1 MGKTVKAVSRP
12 VKHHVPAGLG
22 CVHGASTTPNALS
35 LEVDTMR
42 IARFVGAAAL
52 GLGLAASLGMADAMA
67 QSGLAAYQGA
77 WLAGDMDCAEIYST
91 AGKGASFKRPVNI
104 FAPAFVISGD
114 RLRTPQASCSIRSV
128 RPSGDRQ
135 LLLLNC
141 ANAVAGNAVRVLM
154 APQPGGSLR
163 RYFNEQDSVGTEYRR
178 CSR

>member
-12 VKHHVPAGLG
+12 VKHRVPAGLE

-35 LEVDTMR
+35 LEMDTMR
-42 IARFVGAAAL
+42 IAGFVEAAAL

-67 QSGLAAYQGA
+67 QAGLAAYQGA
-77 WLAGDMDCAEIYST
+77 WLAGDMDCAEIYAT
-91 AGKGASFKRPVNI
+91 TGKGASFKRPVNI
-104 FAPAFVISGD
+104 FAPAFVISGT

-154 APQPGGSLR
+154 APQPGGTLR
-163 RYFNEQDSVGTEYRR
+163 RYFNEQDSVGTEYRQ